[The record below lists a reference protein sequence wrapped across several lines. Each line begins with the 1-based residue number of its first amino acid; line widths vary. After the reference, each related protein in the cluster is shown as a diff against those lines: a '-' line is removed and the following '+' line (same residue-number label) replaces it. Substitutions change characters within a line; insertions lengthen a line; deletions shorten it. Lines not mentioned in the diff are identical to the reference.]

1 MFPYCPCLIPSILL
15 WYVCLGMR
23 TCLIPSILLWY
34 TQVGSGMTSD
44 YFFIATFH
52 LTTPTTATPA
62 TAPPANAHAG
72 NGYTNANSSNY
83 DRINGGITLGP
94 LHNHARPST
103 LSNITRTRT
112 LAGLLFVSSYYLE
125 NAGLA
130 TAQ

>member
-23 TCLIPSILLWY
+23 TCLIPSILPWY
-34 TQVGSGMTSD
+34 IHVDGGMTSD
-44 YFFIATFH
+44 YFFIAVFH

-62 TAPPANAHAG
+62 NAHAG
-72 NGYTNANSSNY
+72 NSYTNANSSNY
-83 DRINGGITLGP
+83 DRINGETTSEP

-112 LAGLLFVSSYYLE
+112 LAGLLFVSSYCPE
-125 NAGLA
+125 NARLA